1 MEQVPKYVL
10 KLLERRRDLSRQL
23 MEVCNKVDDY
33 CEKIGVDFNDPN
45 ACLLTDVRIYCEFDG
60 AYKSTLRAIK
70 KTLGV
75 EDGERRNDASI

>member
-1 MEQVPKYVL
+1 MKQVPKYVL

-60 AYKSTLRAIK
+60 AYNSTLRAIK
-70 KTLGV
+70 KTLEV
-75 EDGERRNDASI
+75 